1 MLRYRCYLL
10 VLALLLAAP
19 ARAQRLDVPL
29 AEPPA
34 GLHWQ
39 PLPEARAALLLPD
52 GWYFKPDV
60 QKNSLTYYLT
70 QDAIGESGQYQAG
83 LSLHVV
89 RRAKKFTK
97 LPAPA
102 YAERLMLRA
111 GYGRGQRAQEQGS
124 RQEGPLGLRWVRYRE
139 ALPDA
144 EPRMVY
150 QLAVA
155 NGKTDTLYLLV
166 FEGLEKEWSEL
177 WPLGQQMVR
186 EWVLDS
192 KL

>member
-1 MLRYRCYLL
+1 MRYLL
-10 VLALLLAAP
+10 AILALLLTLP
-19 ARAQRLDVPL
+19 ARAQRLDTPL

-34 GLHWQ
+34 GFHWQ

-52 GWYFKPDV
+52 GWYFRPEV
-60 QKNSLTYYLT
+60 QKNNLTYYLT
-70 QDAIGESGQYQAG
+70 QDQMGESGQYQAG

-89 RRAKKFTK
+89 RRAKKYTR

-111 GYGRGQRAQEQGS
+111 GFGQGQRQQEQGH
-124 RQEGPLGLRWVRYRE
+124 RTEGPLALRWVRYRE

-150 QLAVA
+150 QLAMA

-166 FEGLEKEWSEL
+166 FEGPEKEWAEL
-177 WPLGQQMVR
+177 WPLGQTMVR
-186 EWVLDS
+186 ELTLDS

>member
-1 MLRYRCYLL
+1 MRYFLVFLL
-10 VLALLLAAP
+10 TLLLAAP
-19 ARAQRLDVPL
+19 ARAQRLDTPL

-34 GLHWQ
+34 GFHWQ

-52 GWYFKPDV
+52 GWYFRPDV
-60 QKNSLTYYLT
+60 QKTSLTYYLT
-70 QDAIGESGQYQAG
+70 QNEIGESGLYQAG

-89 RRAKKFTK
+89 RHAQKYTK
-97 LPAPA
+97 LPAPT
-102 YAERLMLRA
+102 YTERLMLRA
-111 GYGRGQRAQEQGS
+111 GFGRAQRQLEQGA
-124 RQEGPLGLRWVRYRE
+124 RTEGAFSFRWVRYRE

-150 QLAVA
+150 QLAMA

-166 FEGLEKEWSEL
+166 FEGPEKEWAEL

-186 EWVLDS
+186 ELTLDAG
-192 KL
+192 L

>member
-1 MLRYRCYLL
+1 MRSFLAFLL
-10 VLALLLAAP
+10 LLLLARP
-19 ARAQRLDVPL
+19 ARAQHLDTPL

-34 GLHWQ
+34 GFHWQ

-52 GWYFKPDV
+52 GWYFRPDI
-60 QKNSLTYYLT
+60 QKTSLTYYLT
-70 QDAIGESGQYQAG
+70 QDEIGESGLYQAG

-89 RRAKKFTK
+89 RHARKYTK

-102 YAERLMLRA
+102 YTERLMMRA
-111 GYGRGQRAQEQGS
+111 GFGRGQRQLEQS
-124 RQEGPLGLRWVRYRE
+124 ARTEGPISFRAVRYRE
-139 ALPDA
+139 ALPDT

-166 FEGLEKEWSEL
+166 FEGPEKDWAEL
-177 WPLGQQMVR
+177 WPLGQVMVR
-186 EWVLDS
+186 ELTLDS
-192 KL
+192 GL

>member
-1 MLRYRCYLL
+1 MRYL
-10 VLALLLAAP
+10 VVILVLLLARPAP
-19 ARAQRLDVPL
+19 AQHLDTPL

-52 GWYFKPDV
+52 GWYFRPDI
-60 QKNSLTYYLT
+60 QKSSLTYYLT
-70 QDAIGESGQYQAG
+70 QDQIGESGQYQAG

-89 RRAKKFTK
+89 RHARKYTR

-102 YAERLMLRA
+102 YTERLMMRA
-111 GYGRGQRAQEQGS
+111 GFGRGQRQLEQS
-124 RQEGPLGLRWVRYRE
+124 TRTEGAFSFRWVRYRE

-150 QLAVA
+150 QLAMA

-166 FEGLEKEWSEL
+166 FEGPEKEWAEL
-177 WPLGQQMVR
+177 WPLGEVMVR
-186 EWVLDS
+186 ELTLDS
-192 KL
+192 GL

>member
-1 MLRYRCYLL
+1 MLRCCFFLL
-10 VLALLLAAP
+10 MLLLLAAP

-29 AEPPA
+29 PEAPA

-52 GWYFKPDV
+52 GWYFKPEV
-60 QKNSLTYYLT
+60 QKNALTYYLT
-70 QDAIGESGQYQAG
+70 QDPIGENGQYQAG

-89 RRAKKFTK
+89 RHAKKFTK
-97 LPAPA
+97 LPAA
-102 YAERLMLRA
+102 TYAERLMLRA

-124 RQEGPLGLRWVRYRE
+124 RQEGPLTLRWVRYRE

-150 QLAVA
+150 QLAAA
-155 NGKTDTLYLLV
+155 NAKTDTLYLLV
-166 FEGLEKEWSEL
+166 FESLEKDWAEL
-177 WPLGQQMVR
+177 WPLGEQMVR
-186 EWVLDS
+186 EWVVDS
-192 KL
+192 GL